1 MHLISSQFPGGPD
14 KSFWTA
20 QFTTTTSTFTKQ
32 SAVLIIVPIC
42 PACLQEGLTLLNQV
56 QRRWVYLEPIFGR
69 GALPSQQAR
78 FRNVDEEFRRI
89 MAHLEV
95 SEA

>member
-1 MHLISSQFPGGPD
+1 M
-14 KSFWTA
+14 
-20 QFTTTTSTFTKQ
+20 
-32 SAVLIIVPIC
+32 
-42 PACLQEGLTLLNQV
+42 QEGLTLLNQV

-95 SEA
+95 GGVGAATKGNRSCISMGTDILYPVMCYSGCVAAGGSPICLSAGDV